1 MLNIFVLH
9 REKAVEYCQKLN
21 FEYRV
26 EAVRE
31 SKVNKK
37 IAKRYEDN
45 FRSHPLA
52 RISQLPVSCCRSSS
66 PMSSRPPAALFP
78 CADFL
83 FLLLRTHGV
92 REGLSTRCL
101 SFKCCV
107 SHRWDGDEETED
119 TTFGHWATKR
129 SGCK

>member
-52 RISQLPVSCCRSSS
+52 RISQLPVPFCRSSS
-66 PMSSRPPAALFP
+66 PLSGRPPAAPFP

-92 REGLSTRCL
+92 RGSFHALSVL
-101 SFKCCV
+101 NSCV